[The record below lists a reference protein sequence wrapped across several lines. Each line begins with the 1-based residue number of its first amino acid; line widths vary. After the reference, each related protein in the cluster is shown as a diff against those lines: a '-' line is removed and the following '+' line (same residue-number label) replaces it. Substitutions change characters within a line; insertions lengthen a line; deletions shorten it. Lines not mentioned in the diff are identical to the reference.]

1 MGRLI
6 SPKTWDG
13 NSSNFGGFWAVR
25 DNQETGWAVR
35 LE

>member
-13 NSSNFGGFWAVR
+13 NCRNFGGFWAIR
-25 DNQETGWAVR
+25 DSPETGWAVR

>member
-13 NSSNFGGFWAVR
+13 YGRNFGGFWAVR
-25 DNQETGWAVR
+25 DSPETGWAVR